1 MDQTSRAVS
10 HHAQKLRSDCAV
22 VIAIQT
28 IIFTSFL
35 LSRAFETLFQIPH
48 YYRKFLNCKSKMLC
62 NYVINTIFILLYVV
76 LICY

>member
-35 LSRAFETLFQIPH
+35 LYKSIRDTFPDSALLSEIFEL
-48 YYRKFLNCKSKMLC
+48 
-62 NYVINTIFILLYVV
+62 
-76 LICY
+76 